1 MTPRLDDRLLRVLGA
16 LAIAGAWAV
25 YLPLGIKYAFYLCAT
40 AVATLLLLRT
50 HRLHT
55 VLRWPPFLMPLALW
69 LLLLTSTLWTSA
81 PRTDALSH
89 LWHYGRV
96 LLMPLIALA
105 LPPSVARRALLHFVL
120 ASVVVG
126 ALATFDRL
134 QWLHVGDL
142 LLTTVGAEGNQ
153 RIVTSLL
160 LALGVAL
167 ALLYASDALRPPRQ
181 RAAWLVAAVVIA
193 VGLSLQDRRTGM
205 VALPLLLAVL
215 ALARQRA
222 WRRSALL
229 LGGVVLLAALTWQAS
244 PSVRGRF
251 AEGVAEL
258 RAYEPQ
264 GVVAT
269 SWGMRLRMV
278 DLTSEMI
285 RERPWLGHGIGSW
298 LSQWQLRAKGGGEL
312 LERQTTPHNE
322 YLLIAS
328 QVGAMGIALWIAV
341 LATYLVLA
349 WRAGRQG
356 DASLLV
362 WTAIA
367 WSALFSVAVRD
378 AKFAMPLLLL
388 AALALAASRA
398 AEVDPPER

>member
-322 YLLIAS
+322 YLLIAA